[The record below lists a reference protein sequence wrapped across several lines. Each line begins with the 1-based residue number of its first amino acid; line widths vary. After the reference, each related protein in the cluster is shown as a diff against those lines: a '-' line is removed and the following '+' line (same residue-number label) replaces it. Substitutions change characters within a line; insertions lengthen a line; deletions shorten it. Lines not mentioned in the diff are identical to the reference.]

1 MMQCGRAVNGVSEN
15 YAFFAISGLWLP
27 WVLIVD
33 TVALGL

>member
-1 MMQCGRAVNGVSEN
+1 MMKCGRAANWVSEN
-15 YAFFAISGLWLP
+15 SSFFAISGLWLP